1 VPVATVRG
9 RRDGPTVLMVAGVH
23 PCEYTGIAALR
34 RLFGALSADALSG
47 TLVIVPCLNLPGF
60 FGLTP
65 RVNPADGVDAG
76 RAFPGDPAGTPT
88 ERMVS
93 LVWEELVRKTDYVF
107 DVHGGDLD
115 EELVAFALV
124 GLTGDATADRKAEA
138 LARALSLPVLVR
150 TPPSARPPTRGTGL
164 RTLAANHGIP
174 AVLTE
179 MGSQGIVDD
188 VEVARLVAALL
199 RGLVHLG
206 LLAGS
211 PEAGLERPPVVLDGF
226 EGVYAPVE
234 GFWRPAVRKGARV
247 RRGQLLGEIRDIFD
261 EPLCQIEAERDA
273 VTLVVATVPPRRAGS
288 ILFGLGL
295 GA

>member
-1 VPVATVRG
+1 
-9 RRDGPTVLMVAGVH
+9 MVAGVH

-34 RLFGALSADALSG
+34 RLFGALSADALTG

-93 LVWEELVRKTDYVF
+93 LVWEELVRKTDYVV

-138 LARALSLPVLVR
+138 LARALSLPILVR
-150 TPPSARPPTRGTGL
+150 TPPARPPTRGTGL
-164 RTLAANHGIP
+164 RALAASHGIP

-188 VEVARLVAALL
+188 AEVGRLVAALL
-199 RGLVHLG
+199 RGLMHLG

-211 PEAGLERPPVVLDGF
+211 PETAGLEPPPVVLDGF
-226 EGVYAPVE
+226 EGMYAPVE
-234 GFWRPAVRKGARV
+234 GFWRPAVRKGARI

-273 VTLVVATVPPRRAGS
+273 VALVVATAPPRRAGS

-295 GA
+295 GG